1 VVGRDHQGRQGARL
15 THPAGSA
22 ARPGRRA
29 GGREAGATKPDWTTH
44 LENTASAP
52 PVAAALLAA
61 TPLGVLGDETLARIT
76 LSFE

>member
-1 VVGRDHQGRQGARL
+1 MLGSRTRRGV
-15 THPAGSA
+15 GSA
-22 ARPGRRA
+22 TGPTRR
-29 GGREAGATKPDWTTH
+29 GREAGATKPDWTTH

-52 PVAAALLAA
+52 LGAAALLAA